1 MMQKYLTVIE
11 LTMGETPQADE
22 QFAMLAA
29 LTDRFKGI
37 FHALS
42 ECGGLGTPT
51 NQATA
56 SPVVQV
62 YAWYS
67 PRQFSINLS

>member
-1 MMQKYLTVIE
+1 MQKYLTVIE

-22 QFAMLAA
+22 QLAMLAA

-37 FHALS
+37 CHALS
-42 ECGGLGTPT
+42 DFGGPGTLT
-51 NQATA
+51 NQITA

-62 YAWYS
+62 YAWYGC
-67 PRQFSINLS
+67 RQLIVT